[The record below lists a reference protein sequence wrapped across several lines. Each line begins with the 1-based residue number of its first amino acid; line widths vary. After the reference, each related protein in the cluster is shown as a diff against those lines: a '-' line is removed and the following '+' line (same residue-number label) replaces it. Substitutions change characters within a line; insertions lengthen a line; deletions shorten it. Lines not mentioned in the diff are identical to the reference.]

1 MPPTI
6 YESPKGCVRR
16 RVAFHRRSRRGSADE
31 HFSIFRTPRGTHLVP
46 RFPYPRPTPR
56 HPADL
61 DVARI
66 APPDRSDTKKDRRL
80 SSFSIF
86 NAGYSLLKSLGKS
99 ASKRKRGANA
109 DEDLEEDDD
118 SAGKRTRGATG
129 YAQGPGSAFITSSVR
144 KSKGESSPS
153 SSRYDRSVTRITPA
167 LDARGVAR
175 SANSNPKVD
184 RSSTPPTAGPKAPT
198 STGDEVARNLA
209 FDGDDDEGGSRKGKV
224 KKGAVKEKTK
234 RTGTGSIFSPFFS
247 FFSPS
252 KSSKAANTAKAQDA
266 SNRGGASGRSVRAST
281 RAATTGAPAPSSKSV
296 RTRPAPK
303 PVGAGGGASPPQP
316 PVLSKDSDSED
327 ISDAEP
333 VRISDN
339 DDDGDDARSLESDE
353 AEEMESDG
361 AVLAASSRGGGE
373 PRGDVVGVSGAGK
386 GTLRDGFGKWTESF
400 VDDEYTYEDELDDEE
415 YDEEFD
421 PWVFIHGLPP
431 LSSCVRANRP
441 AILPRK
447 SPVHK
452 NKNTLVLD
460 LDETLVHSNLEQT
473 IEEADFS
480 FPVTFNGQQHI
491 VNVRRRPYLVEFMEF
506 AARHFEV
513 VVFTASQRVY
523 AERLLNKIDPN
534 QVLIKHRLYRESCVL
549 VEGNYMKDLSVL
561 GRDLAKTIIVD
572 NSPQAFGFQVDNGV
586 PIESWFDDQ
595 SDRQLLKLMP
605 LLARLAQAQDVR
617 PVLRKKFA
625 LEERIE
631 RAGERTSVLNSMGS
645 PRR

>member
-1 MPPTI
+1 M
-6 YESPKGCVRR
+6 
-16 RVAFHRRSRRGSADE
+16 
-31 HFSIFRTPRGTHLVP
+31 
-46 RFPYPRPTPR
+46 
-56 HPADL
+56 
-61 DVARI
+61 
-66 APPDRSDTKKDRRL
+66 
-80 SSFSIF
+80 
-86 NAGYSLLKSLGKS
+86 
-99 ASKRKRGANA
+99 
-109 DEDLEEDDD
+109 
-118 SAGKRTRGATG
+118 
-129 YAQGPGSAFITSSVR
+129 
-144 KSKGESSPS
+144 
-153 SSRYDRSVTRITPA
+153 
-167 LDARGVAR
+167 
-175 SANSNPKVD
+175 
-184 RSSTPPTAGPKAPT
+184 
-198 STGDEVARNLA
+198 ARNLA

-224 KKGAVKEKTK
+224 KKGGSKTK
-234 RTGTGSIFSPFFS
+234 RSGTSSIFSPFFS
-247 FFSPS
+247 FFS
-252 KSSKAANTAKAQDA
+252 SSKTEKKAKNSGKNQDKDS
-266 SNRGGASGRSVRAST
+266 SNRGGSRSVRATT
-281 RAATTGAPAPSSKSV
+281 RAATTNAPGAKSV
-296 RTRPAPK
+296 RTRPDRSSRAP
-303 PVGAGGGASPPQP
+303 PAPAARLPPEP
-316 PVLSKDSDSED
+316 PILSKDSDSED
-327 ISDAEP
+327 VSDAEP
-333 VRISDN
+333 VRVEDG
-339 DDDGDDARSLESDE
+339 DDDEDARSLESDE
-353 AEEMESDG
+353 AEETESDG
-361 AVLAASSRGGGE
+361 AVLAASSRGG
-373 PRGDVVGVSGAGK
+373 DGAGGTGK
-386 GTLRDGFGKWTESF
+386 GALQDGFGKYTEAF

-421 PWVFIHGLPP
+421 PWVFIHGLHP

-441 AILPRK
+441 PILPRK

-491 VNVRRRPYLVEFMEF
+491 VNVKRRPYLTEFMEF

-561 GRDLAKTIIVD
+561 GRDLGKTIIVD

-631 RAGERTSVLNSMGS
+631 RAGERSNVLNSMGS

>member
-1 MPPTI
+1 M
-6 YESPKGCVRR
+6 
-16 RVAFHRRSRRGSADE
+16 
-31 HFSIFRTPRGTHLVP
+31 
-46 RFPYPRPTPR
+46 
-56 HPADL
+56 
-61 DVARI
+61 
-66 APPDRSDTKKDRRL
+66 
-80 SSFSIF
+80 
-86 NAGYSLLKSLGKS
+86 
-99 ASKRKRGANA
+99 
-109 DEDLEEDDD
+109 
-118 SAGKRTRGATG
+118 
-129 YAQGPGSAFITSSVR
+129 
-144 KSKGESSPS
+144 
-153 SSRYDRSVTRITPA
+153 
-167 LDARGVAR
+167 
-175 SANSNPKVD
+175 
-184 RSSTPPTAGPKAPT
+184 
-198 STGDEVARNLA
+198 ARNLA

-224 KKGAVKEKTK
+224 KKGGSKTK
-234 RTGTGSIFSPFFS
+234 RSGTSSIFSPFFS
-247 FFSPS
+247 FFS
-252 KSSKAANTAKAQDA
+252 SSKTEKKAKKSGKNQQDV
-266 SNRGGASGRSVRAST
+266 SNRGGSRSVRATT
-281 RAATTGAPAPSSKSV
+281 RTATTNAPGAKSV
-296 RTRPAPK
+296 RTRPDRSSRAP
-303 PVGAGGGASPPQP
+303 PAPAARLPPEP
-316 PVLSKDSDSED
+316 PILSKDSDSED
-327 ISDAEP
+327 VSDAEP
-333 VRISDN
+333 VRVSG
-339 DDDGDDARSLESDE
+339 DDDEDARSLESDE
-353 AEEMESDG
+353 AEETESDG
-361 AVLAASSRGGGE
+361 AVLAASSRGG
-373 PRGDVVGVSGAGK
+373 DGAGGTGK
-386 GTLRDGFGKWTESF
+386 GALQDGFGKYTEAF

-441 AILPRK
+441 PILPRK

-491 VNVRRRPYLVEFMEF
+491 VNVKRRPYLTEFMEF

-631 RAGERTSVLNSMGS
+631 RAGERSNVLNSMGS

>member
-1 MPPTI
+1 MTV
-6 YESPKGCVRR
+6 E
-16 RVAFHRRSRRGSADE
+16 
-31 HFSIFRTPRGTHLVP
+31 
-46 RFPYPRPTPR
+46 
-56 HPADL
+56 HPA
-61 DVARI
+61 A
-66 APPDRSDTKKDRRL
+66 
-80 SSFSIF
+80 
-86 NAGYSLLKSLGKS
+86 AG
-99 ASKRKRGANA
+99 
-109 DEDLEEDDD
+109 
-118 SAGKRTRGATG
+118 
-129 YAQGPGSAFITSSVR
+129 GS
-144 KSKGESSPS
+144 
-153 SSRYDRSVTRITPA
+153 
-167 LDARGVAR
+167 
-175 SANSNPKVD
+175 
-184 RSSTPPTAGPKAPT
+184 KAPA

-209 FDGDDDEGGSRKGKV
+209 FDGDDVEGGSRKGKV

-247 FFSPS
+247 FFSSS
-252 KSSKAANTAKAQDA
+252 KSAKSAKAAKTAKAQDA
-266 SNRGGASGRSVRAST
+266 FNRGGASGRSVRAST
-281 RAATTGAPAPSSKSV
+281 RAATTGAPGAIPASKSV
-296 RTRPAPK
+296 RTRPSSK
-303 PVGAGGGASPPQP
+303 PIETTGALPPEP
-316 PVLSKDSDSED
+316 PAGLSKDSDSED

-333 VRISDN
+333 VRISDG
-339 DDDGDDARSLESDE
+339 DDAEDARSLESDE
-353 AEEMESDG
+353 AEETESDG
-361 AVLAASSRGGGE
+361 AVLAASSRGANEGQVGG
-373 PRGDVVGVSGAGK
+373 SGTGK
-386 GTLRDGFGKWTESF
+386 GTLQDGFGKWTESF

-491 VNVRRRPYLVEFMEF
+491 VNVRRRPYLTEFMEF

>member
-1 MPPTI
+1 MTV
-6 YESPKGCVRR
+6 E
-16 RVAFHRRSRRGSADE
+16 
-31 HFSIFRTPRGTHLVP
+31 
-46 RFPYPRPTPR
+46 
-56 HPADL
+56 HPA
-61 DVARI
+61 A
-66 APPDRSDTKKDRRL
+66 
-80 SSFSIF
+80 
-86 NAGYSLLKSLGKS
+86 AG
-99 ASKRKRGANA
+99 
-109 DEDLEEDDD
+109 
-118 SAGKRTRGATG
+118 
-129 YAQGPGSAFITSSVR
+129 GS
-144 KSKGESSPS
+144 
-153 SSRYDRSVTRITPA
+153 
-167 LDARGVAR
+167 
-175 SANSNPKVD
+175 
-184 RSSTPPTAGPKAPT
+184 KAPA

-209 FDGDDDEGGSRKGKV
+209 FDGDDVEGGSRKGKV

-247 FFSPS
+247 FFSTS
-252 KSSKAANTAKAQDA
+252 KSAKAAKTAKAQDA

-303 PVGAGGGASPPQP
+303 PSIAVGGGGGALPPEP
-316 PVLSKDSDSED
+316 PVRLSKDSDSED

-333 VRISDN
+333 VRISD
-339 DDDGDDARSLESDE
+339 GDASQGEDARSLESDE
-353 AEEMESDG
+353 AEETESDG
-361 AVLAASSRGGGE
+361 AVLAASSRGDVPGG
-373 PRGDVVGVSGAGK
+373 SGTGK
-386 GTLRDGFGKWTESF
+386 GTLQDGFGKWTESF

-491 VNVRRRPYLVEFMEF
+491 VNVRRRPYLTEFMEF

>member
-1 MPPTI
+1 
-6 YESPKGCVRR
+6 VR
-16 RVAFHRRSRRGSADE
+16 VE
-31 HFSIFRTPRGTHLVP
+31 
-46 RFPYPRPTPR
+46 
-56 HPADL
+56 
-61 DVARI
+61 
-66 APPDRSDTKKDRRL
+66 
-80 SSFSIF
+80 
-86 NAGYSLLKSLGKS
+86 
-99 ASKRKRGANA
+99 
-109 DEDLEEDDD
+109 
-118 SAGKRTRGATG
+118 
-129 YAQGPGSAFITSSVR
+129 
-144 KSKGESSPS
+144 
-153 SSRYDRSVTRITPA
+153 
-167 LDARGVAR
+167 
-175 SANSNPKVD
+175 
-184 RSSTPPTAGPKAPT
+184 
-198 STGDEVARNLA
+198 
-209 FDGDDDEGGSRKGKV
+209 DGDDD
-224 KKGAVKEKTK
+224 
-234 RTGTGSIFSPFFS
+234 
-247 FFSPS
+247 
-252 KSSKAANTAKAQDA
+252 
-266 SNRGGASGRSVRAST
+266 
-281 RAATTGAPAPSSKSV
+281 
-296 RTRPAPK
+296 
-303 PVGAGGGASPPQP
+303 
-316 PVLSKDSDSED
+316 
-327 ISDAEP
+327 
-333 VRISDN
+333 
-339 DDDGDDARSLESDE
+339 DDARSLESDE
-353 AEEMESDG
+353 AEETESDG
-361 AVLAASSRGGGE
+361 AVLAASSRGG
-373 PRGDVVGVSGAGK
+373 DGAGGTGK
-386 GTLRDGFGKWTESF
+386 GALQDGFGKYTEAF

-441 AILPRK
+441 PILPRK

-491 VNVRRRPYLVEFMEF
+491 VNVKRRPYLTEFMEF

-561 GRDLAKTIIVD
+561 GRDLGKTIIVD

-631 RAGERTSVLNSMGS
+631 RAGERSNVLNSMGS

>member
-1 MPPTI
+1 M
-6 YESPKGCVRR
+6 
-16 RVAFHRRSRRGSADE
+16 
-31 HFSIFRTPRGTHLVP
+31 
-46 RFPYPRPTPR
+46 
-56 HPADL
+56 
-61 DVARI
+61 
-66 APPDRSDTKKDRRL
+66 
-80 SSFSIF
+80 
-86 NAGYSLLKSLGKS
+86 
-99 ASKRKRGANA
+99 
-109 DEDLEEDDD
+109 
-118 SAGKRTRGATG
+118 
-129 YAQGPGSAFITSSVR
+129 
-144 KSKGESSPS
+144 
-153 SSRYDRSVTRITPA
+153 
-167 LDARGVAR
+167 
-175 SANSNPKVD
+175 
-184 RSSTPPTAGPKAPT
+184 
-198 STGDEVARNLA
+198 ARNLA

-224 KKGAVKEKTK
+224 KKGGSKTK
-234 RTGTGSIFSPFFS
+234 RSGTSSIFSPFFS
-247 FFSPS
+247 FFS
-252 KSSKAANTAKAQDA
+252 SSKTEKKAKKSGKNQDKDS
-266 SNRGGASGRSVRAST
+266 SNRGVSRSVRATT
-281 RAATTGAPAPSSKSV
+281 RAATTNAPGAKSV
-296 RTRPAPK
+296 RTRPDRSSRAP
-303 PVGAGGGASPPQP
+303 PAPAARLPPEP
-316 PVLSKDSDSED
+316 PILSKDSDSED
-327 ISDAEP
+327 VSDAEP
-333 VRISDN
+333 VRVEDG
-339 DDDGDDARSLESDE
+339 DDDEDARSLESDE
-353 AEEMESDG
+353 AEETESDG
-361 AVLAASSRGGGE
+361 AVLAASSRGG
-373 PRGDVVGVSGAGK
+373 DGAGGTGK
-386 GTLRDGFGKWTESF
+386 GALQDGFGKYTVAF

-441 AILPRK
+441 PILPRK

-491 VNVRRRPYLVEFMEF
+491 VNVKRRPYLTEFMEF

-561 GRDLAKTIIVD
+561 GRDLGKTIIVD

-631 RAGERTSVLNSMGS
+631 RAGERSNVLNSMGS

>member
-1 MPPTI
+1 M
-6 YESPKGCVRR
+6 
-16 RVAFHRRSRRGSADE
+16 
-31 HFSIFRTPRGTHLVP
+31 
-46 RFPYPRPTPR
+46 
-56 HPADL
+56 
-61 DVARI
+61 
-66 APPDRSDTKKDRRL
+66 
-80 SSFSIF
+80 
-86 NAGYSLLKSLGKS
+86 
-99 ASKRKRGANA
+99 
-109 DEDLEEDDD
+109 
-118 SAGKRTRGATG
+118 
-129 YAQGPGSAFITSSVR
+129 
-144 KSKGESSPS
+144 
-153 SSRYDRSVTRITPA
+153 
-167 LDARGVAR
+167 
-175 SANSNPKVD
+175 
-184 RSSTPPTAGPKAPT
+184 
-198 STGDEVARNLA
+198 ARNLA

-224 KKGAVKEKTK
+224 KKGGSKTK
-234 RTGTGSIFSPFFS
+234 RSGTSSIFSPFFS
-247 FFSPS
+247 FFS
-252 KSSKAANTAKAQDA
+252 SSKTEKKAKKSGKNQQDS
-266 SNRGGASGRSVRAST
+266 SNRGGSRSVRAIT
-281 RAATTGAPAPSSKSV
+281 RAATTNAPGAKSV
-296 RTRPAPK
+296 RTRPDRSSRAP
-303 PVGAGGGASPPQP
+303 PAPAARLPPEP
-316 PVLSKDSDSED
+316 PILSKDSDSED
-327 ISDAEP
+327 VSDAEP
-333 VRISDN
+333 VRVEDG
-339 DDDGDDARSLESDE
+339 DDDEDARSLESDE
-353 AEEMESDG
+353 AEETESDG
-361 AVLAASSRGGGE
+361 AVLAASSRGG
-373 PRGDVVGVSGAGK
+373 DGAGGTGK
-386 GTLRDGFGKWTESF
+386 GALQDGFGKYTEAF

-441 AILPRK
+441 PILPRK

-491 VNVRRRPYLVEFMEF
+491 VNVKRRPYLTEFMEF

-561 GRDLAKTIIVD
+561 GRDLGKTIIVD

-631 RAGERTSVLNSMGS
+631 RAGERSNVLNSMGS

>member
-1 MPPTI
+1 M
-6 YESPKGCVRR
+6 
-16 RVAFHRRSRRGSADE
+16 
-31 HFSIFRTPRGTHLVP
+31 
-46 RFPYPRPTPR
+46 
-56 HPADL
+56 
-61 DVARI
+61 
-66 APPDRSDTKKDRRL
+66 
-80 SSFSIF
+80 
-86 NAGYSLLKSLGKS
+86 
-99 ASKRKRGANA
+99 
-109 DEDLEEDDD
+109 
-118 SAGKRTRGATG
+118 
-129 YAQGPGSAFITSSVR
+129 
-144 KSKGESSPS
+144 
-153 SSRYDRSVTRITPA
+153 
-167 LDARGVAR
+167 
-175 SANSNPKVD
+175 
-184 RSSTPPTAGPKAPT
+184 
-198 STGDEVARNLA
+198 ARNLA
-209 FDGDDDEGGSRKGKV
+209 FDGDDDEGGSRNGKV
-224 KKGAVKEKTK
+224 KKGGSKTK
-234 RTGTGSIFSPFFS
+234 RSGTSSIFSPFFS
-247 FFSPS
+247 FFS
-252 KSSKAANTAKAQDA
+252 SSKTEKKAKKSGKNQDKDS
-266 SNRGGASGRSVRAST
+266 SNRGGSRSVRATT
-281 RAATTGAPAPSSKSV
+281 RAATTNAPGDKSV
-296 RTRPAPK
+296 RTRPDRSSRAP
-303 PVGAGGGASPPQP
+303 PAPAARLPPEP
-316 PVLSKDSDSED
+316 PILSKDSDSED
-327 ISDAEP
+327 VSDAEP
-333 VRISDN
+333 VRVEDG
-339 DDDGDDARSLESDE
+339 DDDEDARSLESDE
-353 AEEMESDG
+353 AEETESDG
-361 AVLAASSRGGGE
+361 AVLAASSRGG
-373 PRGDVVGVSGAGK
+373 DGAGGTGK
-386 GTLRDGFGKWTESF
+386 GALQDGFGKYTEAF

-441 AILPRK
+441 PILPRK

-491 VNVRRRPYLVEFMEF
+491 VNVKRRPYLTEFMEF

-561 GRDLAKTIIVD
+561 GRDLGKTIIVD

-631 RAGERTSVLNSMGS
+631 RAGERSNVLNSMGS

>member
-1 MPPTI
+1 M
-6 YESPKGCVRR
+6 
-16 RVAFHRRSRRGSADE
+16 
-31 HFSIFRTPRGTHLVP
+31 
-46 RFPYPRPTPR
+46 
-56 HPADL
+56 
-61 DVARI
+61 
-66 APPDRSDTKKDRRL
+66 
-80 SSFSIF
+80 
-86 NAGYSLLKSLGKS
+86 
-99 ASKRKRGANA
+99 
-109 DEDLEEDDD
+109 
-118 SAGKRTRGATG
+118 
-129 YAQGPGSAFITSSVR
+129 
-144 KSKGESSPS
+144 
-153 SSRYDRSVTRITPA
+153 
-167 LDARGVAR
+167 
-175 SANSNPKVD
+175 
-184 RSSTPPTAGPKAPT
+184 
-198 STGDEVARNLA
+198 ARNLA

-224 KKGAVKEKTK
+224 KKGGSKTK
-234 RTGTGSIFSPFFS
+234 RSGTSSIFSPFFS
-247 FFSPS
+247 FFS
-252 KSSKAANTAKAQDA
+252 SSKTEKKAKKSGKNQDKDV
-266 SNRGGASGRSVRAST
+266 SNRGGSRSVRATT
-281 RAATTGAPAPSSKSV
+281 RAATTNAPGAKSV
-296 RTRPAPK
+296 RTRPGRTSRAP
-303 PVGAGGGASPPQP
+303 PAPAARLPPEP
-316 PVLSKDSDSED
+316 PILSKDSDSED
-327 ISDAEP
+327 VSDAEP
-333 VRISDN
+333 VRVEDG
-339 DDDGDDARSLESDE
+339 DDDEDARSLESDE
-353 AEEMESDG
+353 AEETESDG
-361 AVLAASSRGGGE
+361 AVLAASSRGG
-373 PRGDVVGVSGAGK
+373 DGAGGSGK
-386 GTLRDGFGKWTESF
+386 GALQDGFGKYTEAF

-441 AILPRK
+441 PILPRK

-491 VNVRRRPYLVEFMEF
+491 VNVKRRPYLTEFMEF

-561 GRDLAKTIIVD
+561 GRDLGKTIIVD

-631 RAGERTSVLNSMGS
+631 RAGERSNVLNSMGS